1 MEANRRLGSNNWG
14 PTNERF
20 AHGAPG
26 NEILLQVHGART
38 AATLVRSALRPTRV
52 ESGSVCYAKSAPRH
66 DRGRA
71 RQSLVGVQVEEQILN
86 TVKSVKII
94 VTVCSL
100 LMRGFRVPIPRSRC
114 SRSCWRKNPDVF
126 YSGRTGQM
134 RCSGTGRL

>member
-52 ESGSVCYAKSAPRH
+52 ESGSVCHAKSAPRH

-71 RQSLVGVQVEEQILN
+71 RQSLVESSRRTNLEH
-86 TVKSVKII
+86 SKIGKKNI

-100 LMRGFRVPIPRSRC
+100 LTRGFRVPIPRSRC
-114 SRSCWRKNPDVF
+114 SRSCWRKIRTF
-126 YSGRTGQM
+126 FTRGGRQM